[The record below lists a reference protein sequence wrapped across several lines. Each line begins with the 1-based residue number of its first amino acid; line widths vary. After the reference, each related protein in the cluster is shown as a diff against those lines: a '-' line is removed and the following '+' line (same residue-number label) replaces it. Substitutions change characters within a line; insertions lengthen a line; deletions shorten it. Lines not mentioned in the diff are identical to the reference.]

1 MSVIEGALMRISRS
15 AGLTACLYGNAL
27 VLAAFVAVIA
37 PLSAQRGPQAPPLVK
52 EGATEKIADHVYVI
66 PDGSISMVPNIT
78 IVVGSRSTFV
88 VDTGLGARNAETVL
102 REVAKVSKNAD
113 LGLATTHFHPE
124 HDLGA
129 HAFPPNTKMYRSRDQ
144 QVDIDESGGEIAKRF
159 AGFSPLNAELLQGA
173 TFRKADVSFDKEQT
187 VDLGGV
193 RVRMIAMGMN
203 HTRGDTAFWIEP
215 DGILVS
221 GDVVMS
227 TVPNVGAASKLST
240 WIQSLDRFE
249 QLKPRRVVPSHGPM
263 FDATTI
269 SNWKTFLTTV
279 RTRAAALKKEGK
291 NIDDTVKTI
300 QDELGDK
307 YDRNRMAGAIR
318 AAYNEAP

>member
-1 MSVIEGALMRISRS
+1 MGSVEGALMRLFLFNAS
-15 AGLTACLYGNAL
+15 A
-27 VLAAFVAVIA
+27 LAACMAVTT
-37 PLSAQRGPQAPPLVK
+37 PLMAQRGPQVPPLVK
-52 EGATEKIADHVYVI
+52 EGATEKISDHVYVI
-66 PDGSISMVPNIT
+66 PDGSVPLVPNVT
-78 IVVGSRSTFV
+78 IVVGNRMTFV
-88 VDTGLGARNAETVL
+88 VDTGLGARNGQTVL
-102 REVAKVSKNAD
+102 REVVKVSKNTE

-129 HAFPPNTKMYRSRDQ
+129 HAFPPNSKMYRSRDQ
-144 QVDIDESGGEIAKRF
+144 QAEIDEAGAETTKRF
-159 AGFSPLNAELLQGA
+159 AGFSPLTAELLQGA
-173 TFRKADVSFDKEQT
+173 EFRKADVLFDKEQT
-187 VDLGGV
+187 LDLGGV
-193 RVRMIAMGMN
+193 RVRMMAMGMN

-227 TVPNVGAASKLST
+227 TVPNVGAASKLAT
-240 WIQSLDRFE
+240 WLQSLDRFE

-269 SNWKTFLTTV
+269 TNWKGFLTTV
-279 RTRAAALKKEGK
+279 RTRAAALKKEGRGL
-291 NIDDTVKTI
+291 DDTVKAI